1 MIERG
6 RSRLVHPF
14 RNVDGSPEDDVTTWP
29 YEAIVTTLERGLVS
43 DWQPLFV
50 EIRRSPWGKV
60 ARNIERL
67 LSYESIQGVGPL
79 FTHAIAKARQG
90 ADRQDREEV
99 AQRVRAAV
107 ADSGLTASRFAA
119 DIGTSAS
126 RLSTYMSGK
135 VTPSA
140 AMLLRIERFG
150 AEQPTR

>member
-1 MIERG
+1 M
-6 RSRLVHPF
+6 V
-14 RNVDGSPEDDVTTWP
+14 
-29 YEAIVTTLERGLVS
+29 A

-79 FTHAIAKARQG
+79 FTRAIANARD
-90 ADRQDREEV
+90 AAERRDREEV

-107 ADSGLTASRFAA
+107 ADSGMTAGRFA
-119 DIGTSAS
+119 DLVGTSAS

-140 AMLLRIERFG
+140 AMLVRIERM
-150 AEQPTR
+150 ARSDV

>member
-60 ARNIERL
+60 ARSIERL

-79 FTHAIAKARQG
+79 FTRAIANARD
-90 ADRQDREEV
+90 AAERRDREEV

-107 ADSGLTASRFAA
+107 ADSGMIAGRFA
-119 DIGTSAS
+119 DLVGTSAS

-140 AMLLRIERFG
+140 AMLVRIERM
-150 AEQPTR
+150 ARSDV

>member
-14 RNVDGSPEDDVTTWP
+14 RNVDGSPEDHVATWP

-60 ARNIERL
+60 ARSIERL

-79 FTHAIAKARQG
+79 FTRAIANARD
-90 ADRQDREEV
+90 AAERRDREEV

-107 ADSGLTASRFAA
+107 ADSGMTAGRFA
-119 DIGTSAS
+119 DLVGTSAS

-140 AMLLRIERFG
+140 AMLVRIERM
-150 AEQPTR
+150 ARSDV